1 MIKLT
6 TLTPSKEFATKMKI
20 LVENTKEPVT
30 LAHGTEL
37 RFGYVSVVLSQDVI
51 LENGETE
58 LRVIRDHFQVQEG
71 RSCFVNQSLLRSPE
85 RNRR

>member
-6 TLTPSKEFATKMKI
+6 TLTPSKEFATKI
-20 LVENTKEPVT
+20 LISVESTIEPAI
-30 LAHGTEL
+30 LPHGTEL
-37 RFGYVSVVLSQDVI
+37 RFGYSSVVLSQDA
-51 LENGETE
+51 LLQNGEIE

-85 RNRR
+85 YAQI